1 MGAEQKESQP
11 IGSCVG
17 DLVRGFSCSK
27 WWSKLMPMLTA
38 HWTTTW
44 EVGRTD
50 GASPSRSVTSP
61 EEKER
66 GDPRLSTD
74 LQTNKKINNIL
85 RQMQILFP
93 CVSYI
98 QHAYI
103 GWDFFFIHRQDT
115 WQYTIQNAL
124 RILIF
129 FLSLVMR
136 YQERN
141 CICNLLNTSRN
152 KQFTLL
158 RIYSFG

>member
-1 MGAEQKESQP
+1 
-11 IGSCVG
+11 
-17 DLVRGFSCSK
+17 
-27 WWSKLMPMLTA
+27 
-38 HWTTTW
+38 
-44 EVGRTD
+44 
-50 GASPSRSVTSP
+50 
-61 EEKER
+61 
-66 GDPRLSTD
+66 
-74 LQTNKKINNIL
+74 
-85 RQMQILFP
+85 MQILFP

-129 FLSLVMR
+129 FFFLSLVMR

-158 RIYSFG
+158 RTYSFG